1 MRFSRLARLRTI
13 AVVLCALLL
22 AQWSLAAH
30 ACPTIGLAGKVP
42 AEAHATTGMSAGSD
56 CCDDEDA
63 ASSTLC
69 YKHCNADEQVP
80 GGSAVAFAAPP
91 APLRIERAPEPLHT
105 AATAARLD
113 LAHATA
119 PPLTILYCVSLT

>member
-1 MRFSRLARLRTI
+1 MKFSRLARLRTI

-42 AEAHATTGMSAGSD
+42 AEAHATPSASVGST
-56 CCDDEDA
+56 CCDDGD
-63 ASSTLC
+63 SSTLC
-69 YKHCNADEQVP
+69 YKHCNADEQLSS
-80 GGSAVAFAAPP
+80 GIAVVFAAPP
-91 APLRIERAPEPLHT
+91 APLRVERAAEPQV
-105 AATAARLD
+105 AASTNVRLD